1 MKKLKVPKEEQFV
14 NMLYND
20 ENMKKLSEEMLLL
33 MNEKLNEKFEE
44 NLQ

>member
-1 MKKLKVPKEEQFV
+1 
-14 NMLYND
+14 MLYND

>member
-1 MKKLKVPKEEQFV
+1 LKKLKLPKEEQFKIL
-14 NMLYND
+14 LYND